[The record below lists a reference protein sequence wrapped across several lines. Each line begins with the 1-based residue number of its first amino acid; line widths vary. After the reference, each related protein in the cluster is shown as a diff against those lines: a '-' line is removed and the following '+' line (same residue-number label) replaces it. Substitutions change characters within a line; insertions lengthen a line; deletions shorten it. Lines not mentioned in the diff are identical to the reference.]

1 MLFWAVID
9 ALLHF
14 ALTFPVYLFA
24 FMPVFD
30 ASKGGTETL
39 FRAAFFVVLLLVEIC
54 ILLFVEAE
62 CRIRL
67 VTRLYCFVFA
77 KACIAVVCPDVS
89 SGAVVVNVNFLC
101 WQLCCGFAQQA
112 GVVEVLYLVKVYAEN
127 LVVQH
132 DVV

>member
-1 MLFWAVID
+1 MLFGAVID

-30 ASKGGTETL
+30 ASKGGAETL

-67 VTRLYCFVFA
+67 VTGLYCFVFV
-77 KACIAVVCPDVS
+77 KACIAAVSPDVS
-89 SGAVVVNVNFLC
+89 RGAVVVNVYFLD
-101 WQLCCGFAQQA
+101 WQLRCGFS
-112 GVVEVLYLVKVYAEN
+112 
-127 LVVQH
+127 
-132 DVV
+132 

>member
-62 CRIRL
+62 L
-67 VTRLYCFVFA
+67 YFGFVTWLHGFAFFKARVSVFA
-77 KACIAVVCPDVS
+77 PDVN
-89 SGAVVVNVNFLC
+89 GFIAAVCISLLYG
-101 WQLCCGFAQQA
+101 QLSCRAP
-112 GVVEVLYLVKVYAEN
+112 
-127 LVVQH
+127 
-132 DVV
+132 